1 MGWIMPLITIY
12 TQSTCGYCNEL
23 KDYLKKRNIEF
34 VEKDISKDKE
44 AWNELVN
51 KYKARATPLLVYGDK
66 QLLGFNPDE
75 LDAVLNI
82 KEANVK

>member
-12 TQSTCGYCNEL
+12 TQSTCSYCNEL
-23 KDYLKKRNIEF
+23 KDYLKKRNIEY

-51 KYKARATPLLVYGDK
+51 KYKARATPLLIYGDK

-75 LDAVLNI
+75 LDAILGI